1 MGNKK
6 DNGLLLLEASPKAF
20 ACFGSVLQQGVGVP
34 FKPGCSLT
42 ALLTEQLGVD
52 PDYIDNRIKTAFLNG
67 RPVDDYD
74 TAIVSD
80 KAVLALSAA
89 MPGLVGATFRS
100 GGILSVFRSGIS
112 FQNTDDAVQVKTQG
126 AITLK
131 LFNLLVR
138 EMGPGILERGVQVA
152 LSILEEAVKKISLS
166 DVAQKIE
173 QNGKKLTPKQFETFL
188 EQNRT
193 TTINL
198 RVKLK

>member
-1 MGNKK
+1 M
-6 DNGLLLLEASPKAF
+6 
-20 ACFGSVLQQGVGVP
+20 P

-126 AITLK
+126 TITLK

-152 LSILEEAVKKISLS
+152 LSILEEAVKKINFS
-166 DVAQKIE
+166 DVVKTIE
-173 QNGKKLTPKQFETFL
+173 LNGNKLTPKQFETFL
-188 EQNRT
+188 EENRT